1 MKKLTNILSDIL
13 IENKKNIPNVL
24 DGTFYLE
31 YFLSTSEEGMK
42 YNVEIKRPGEKV
54 GNNFNYENVSKDNS
68 DVSKMIVN
76 GFKIAARLGLIKEKD
91 NKADLVITNGK
102 IKSINGID
110 IDALSVKQPLSSNQ
124 LKSLERKLT
133 PEDK

>member
-1 MKKLTNILSDIL
+1 MKLTNLLTDIL
-13 IENKKNIPNVL
+13 TENKKNIPNVL

-31 YFLSTSEEGMK
+31 YFLSTTEDGIK

-54 GNNFNYENVSKDNS
+54 GNSFSYESVKKDNG

-76 GFKIAARLGLIKEKD
+76 GFKIAAKLGLIKEKD
-91 NKADLVITNGK
+91 NKADLVITDGK
-102 IKSINGID
+102 IDSINGIE
-110 IDALSVKQPLSSNQ
+110 IKALSVKQPLSANQ
-124 LKSLERKLT
+124 INNLEKKLT